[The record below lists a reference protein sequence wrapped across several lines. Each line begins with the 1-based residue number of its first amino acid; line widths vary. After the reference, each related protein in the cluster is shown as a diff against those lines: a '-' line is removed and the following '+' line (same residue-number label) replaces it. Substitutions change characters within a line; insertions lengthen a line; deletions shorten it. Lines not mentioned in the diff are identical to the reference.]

1 MMFVRVFLVFCC
13 AFAVAVQ
20 AQPLR
25 KPLIFPAAD
34 TAVTTAIDRMHK
46 KLRDVAQSSISAAEK
61 QAAYQ
66 RLLDEEAEAL
76 GQLSTEHGVEQLR
89 TVNDVVNLMEL
100 MFYQQ
105 GLAVS
110 PDEKTRQRLMEN
122 APAHLELE
130 PLQPILIA
138 PRHMRKKIVVTADA
152 EAAGVEPWWHSAR
165 VDTEALELNE
175 ITETPEPPP
184 KKAAEPEQEQE
195 KVKVQVLADE
205 AVTTEMHDD
214 TTVLRDVESDS
225 GDLVLFDA
233 LHMWIGGAVQLD
245 AYSFDNLFNGAAGG
259 ERKDDTFI
267 RRGEVIVRSTLYDWG
282 EFKWQYDL
290 DSNIWRDLYF
300 RKVNEEKN
308 RTLTIGNQKE
318 PMGLDYLMGNKFA
331 TAMERSA
338 PSSAFGGFRG
348 VGVRL
353 NKWYLLTPDEQVF
366 DFGEG
371 YDTAV
376 TASLGIFG
384 RDIEDTTDTDL
395 AVTGRVSFG
404 SNRGGKGVHIG
415 ASLSAR
421 EGKYD
426 RIAPRPEVQDA
437 NRIPLARFDAD
448 KQAVLGLEALFTR
461 GPFHAQAEAY
471 YSDYRGGDIDADG
484 YGGYAQAAWI
494 LTGEQRTYKTKWG
507 LWAPLH
513 TADKNIFELFARF
526 SYTYGDSDL
535 TPSNDLKL
543 LTLGGNWYHR
553 QFRASLNAIY
563 TRTDKDIGGE
573 DDGIAIMVRGQYL
586 F

>member
-1 MMFVRVFLVFCC
+1 MISVRPFLLLFC
-13 AFAVAVQ
+13 ALAIAVQ

-25 KPLIFPAAD
+25 KPLIYPESD
-34 TAVTTAIDRMHK
+34 TATAIAIDRMHK
-46 KLRDVAQSSISAAEK
+46 KLREVAQSSISAAEK

-76 GQLSTEHGVEQLR
+76 GQLGSEHGVEQPR

-100 MFYQQ
+100 MFYEQ

-110 PDEKTRQRLMEN
+110 PDEKTQQRLMEN
-122 APAHLELE
+122 APAHVELE

-138 PRHMRKKIVVTADA
+138 PRHLRHKIVVTADA
-152 EAAGVEPWWHSAR
+152 EESGVEPWWRNAR
-165 VDTEALELNE
+165 VDKEALQLNE
-175 ITETPEPPP
+175 VVESPDTPP
-184 KKAAEPEQEQE
+184 KKEAQD
-195 KVKVQVLADE
+195 KVTVKVLADE

-214 TTVLRDVESDS
+214 TTVLRDVASDD

-290 DSNIWRDLYF
+290 DANIWRDLYF
-300 RKVNEEKN
+300 RKVNEEDT
-308 RTLTIGNQKE
+308 RTITVGNQKE
-318 PMGLDYLMGNKFA
+318 PMGLDFMMGNKFG
-331 TAMERSA
+331 TAMERSGPA
-338 PSSAFGGFRG
+338 TAFGSYRG
-348 VGVRL
+348 MGVRL
-353 NKWYLLTPDEQVF
+353 NRWFSLTPDEQVF
-366 DFGEG
+366 DFGKGEKA
-371 YDTAV
+371 AV
-376 TASLGIFG
+376 TASLGVFG
-384 RDIEDTTDTDL
+384 QDIEDTSDTDL

-404 SNRGGKGVHIG
+404 SNRDGNGLHIG

-437 NRIPLARFDAD
+437 NRVPLASFDAD
-448 KQAVLGLEALFTR
+448 NQAVLGLEALFTR
-461 GPFHAQAEAY
+461 GPVHAQAEAY
-471 YSDYRGGDIDADG
+471 YSDYRGGDIDAVG

-494 LTGEQRTYKTKWG
+494 LTGEHRTYRPKWG
-507 LWAPLH
+507 LWAPLPV
-513 TADKNIFELFARF
+513 TEESNIFELFARV

-535 TPSNDLKL
+535 TPSNNLRL
-543 LTLGGNWYHR
+543 FTLGGNWYHR
-553 QFRASLNAIY
+553 QFRTSLNAVY
-563 TRTDKDIGGE
+563 SRTDNDIRGE
-573 DDGIAIMVRGQYL
+573 DDGLAITVRGQYL